1 MGDQSPTTQR
11 RSPLAAQLCAI
22 CDSPALGMNFGV
34 LTCAPCKAFFR
45 RNARRRE
52 VTLDTPYRVHPRAR
66 PLSFCCSSWI
76 CLVVIVI

>member
-1 MGDQSPTTQR
+1 MGDQSPATQP

-52 VTLDTPYRVHPRAR
+52 VILDTLSRDHPRTC
-66 PLSFCCSSWI
+66 PLFFLCSSWI
-76 CLVVIVI
+76 CLVGIVI